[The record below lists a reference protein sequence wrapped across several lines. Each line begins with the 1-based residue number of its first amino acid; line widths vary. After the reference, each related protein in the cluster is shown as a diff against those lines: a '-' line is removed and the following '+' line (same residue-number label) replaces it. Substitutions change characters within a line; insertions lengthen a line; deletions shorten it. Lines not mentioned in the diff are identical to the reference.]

1 MTTTAIVPTASTEKR
16 TTVRI
21 ELRED
26 PWPTL
31 NEWGRQTG
39 YLPMTDIGTSRLY
52 QKGTGFWVAPMMLA
66 AQVDDNVLTLQAWI
80 RGTFIAR
87 LFSLFILPAEMHVR
101 SGGFKAVLPRNMARG
116 HVNKLIA
123 ALGGPAIP

>member
-1 MTTTAIVPTASTEKR
+1 VTTTAIVPASESKR
-16 TTVRI
+16 TTVKI
-21 ELRED
+21 ELRGD
-26 PWPTL
+26 PWPVI
-31 NEWGRQTG
+31 NVWGRQTG

-66 AQVDDNVLTLQAWI
+66 AQVDGNVLTLQAWI

-123 ALGGPAIP
+123 ALGGPPIP